1 MLRGTFL
8 GFDFTHSIDR
18 DRMGNKLC
26 EGTIRRRDFLQVGA
40 LGLGGLALPEILQAR
55 DLAGTKSKDTSVI
68 FIWQSGG
75 ASQLETYDLKPDAP
89 SDYRSVF
96 NPIPTV
102 VPGMDIC
109 ELFPRQAPL
118 ADRFSLV
125 RSLHHE
131 VGIHSD
137 GTIVV
142 MTGKQNRVLDPT
154 SQSKS
159 EHPDFGMVA
168 SHLKGLGSNMMPQ
181 YVGIPSQSGH
191 ILTNY
196 LGNHTRGLSAGNPIP
211 KNYKGPIEK
220 LNKRL
225 ADSLD
230 DRRSLLK
237 NFDRFESQQD
247 STGQFKAIDE
257 YRRQAFEMLNNPNA
271 GRAFDMSQESD
282 ELRDKYGRHSWGQS
296 CLLARRLAEAGTAA
310 ISVSFNTPK
319 SGQEFTNWDDHI
331 MNAGR
336 PGHFAD
342 YMRVRLPYMDQALAA
357 LIEDVFDRGLNH
369 KVMIVVV
376 GEFGRTPRLSHNTQ
390 GTGRNH
396 WPQAYSALISGG
408 GLEMGQVVGATNSK
422 SEYPS
427 QRPYTPQDLLATI
440 YQHLGIDPNQTLIDH
455 GGRPVHI
462 LESGKPISELR

>member
-1 MLRGTFL
+1 MP
-8 GFDFTHSIDR
+8 
-18 DRMGNKLC
+18 KQLC
-26 EGTIRRRDFLQVGA
+26 EGPISRRNVLSIGA
-40 LGLGGLALPEILQAR
+40 LGLGGLALPDILQAR
-55 DLAGTKSKDTSVI
+55 DLAGNKSKDTSVI

-89 SDYRSVF
+89 ADYRSVF

-109 ELFPRQAPL
+109 ELFPLQAPL

-142 MTGKQNRVLDPT
+142 MTGKQNQVLDPT
-154 SQSKS
+154 SKSKS

-168 SHLKGLGSNMMPQ
+168 SHLQGFGSNMMPP
-181 YVGIPSQSGH
+181 YVGIPSPSGH

-196 LGNHTRGLSAGNPIP
+196 LANHTRGLSAGNPMP
-211 KNYKGPIEK
+211 ANYKGPIEK

-225 ADSLD
+225 GDSMSE
-230 DRRSLLK
+230 RKSLLAQM
-237 NFDRFESQQD
+237 DRFDAKLD
-247 STGQFKAIDE
+247 SSGQFDAVDQ
-257 YRRQAFEMLNNPNA
+257 YRQQAFEMLKNPNL
-271 GRAFDMSQESD
+271 GKAFDMSQESHD
-282 ELRDKYGRHSWGQS
+282 LRDRYGRNNWGQG

-319 SGQEFTNWDDHI
+319 GGQEFTNWDDHI

-342 YMRVRLPYMDQALAA
+342 YMRVRLPYMDQALSA
-357 LIEDVFDRGLNH
+357 LIEDVFDRGLDK
-369 KVMIVVV
+369 KVLIVVV
-376 GEFGRTPRLSHNTQ
+376 GEFGRTPRLSHNSQ

-396 WPQAYSALISGG
+396 WPQAYTAMFSGG
-408 GLEMGQVVGATNSK
+408 GLKMGQVVGATNSK

-427 QRPYTPQDLLATI
+427 ERPYTPQDMLATI
-440 YQHLGIDPNQTLIDH
+440 YRHLGIDPSQTLIDH
-455 GGRPVHI
+455 AGRPVYI
-462 LESGKPISELR
+462 LESGRPIRELI

>member
-1 MLRGTFL
+1 MRNQQCTGP
-8 GFDFTHSIDR
+8 
-18 DRMGNKLC
+18 
-26 EGTIRRRDFLQVGA
+26 IRRRDFLSVGA
-40 LGLGGLALPEILQAR
+40 LGLGGLALPDILQAR
-55 DLAGTKSKDTSVI
+55 DAAGTQTKDTSII

-96 NPIPTV
+96 NPISTA

-109 ELFPRQAPL
+109 ELFPLQAPL

-137 GTIVV
+137 GTTVV

-168 SHLKGLGSNMMPQ
+168 SHFKGLSKTMMPP
-181 YVGIPSQSGH
+181 YVGIPSPSGH
-191 ILTNY
+191 ILPNY
-196 LGNHTRGLSAGNPIP
+196 LGSQTKGLSSGNPNVA
-211 KNYKGPIEK
+211 KYKGPLEK
-220 LNKRL
+220 LNQRL
-225 ADSLD
+225 AGSLD
-230 DRRSLLK
+230 DRKSLLAG
-237 NFDRFESQQD
+237 FDRLNRQLD
-247 STGQFKAIDE
+247 TNDQFHTIDQ
-257 YRRQAFEMLNNPNA
+257 YRKQAFEMLSNPNL
-271 GRAFDMSQESD
+271 GKAFDLSRESD
-282 ELRDKYGRHSWGQS
+282 QLRDRYGRNTWGQG

-310 ISVSFNTPK
+310 ITVSFNTPK

-331 MNAGR
+331 LNAGR

-342 YMRVRLPYMDQALAA
+342 YMRVRLPYMDQALSA
-357 LIEDVFDRGLNH
+357 LIEDVFSRSLDRKIL
-369 KVMIVVV
+369 IVVV

-396 WPQAYSALISGG
+396 WPQAYSAMLSGG
-408 GLEMGQVVGATNSK
+408 GLKMGQVVGSTNSK

-427 QRPYTPQDLLATI
+427 ERPYTPQDLLATM
-440 YQHLGIDPNQTLIDH
+440 YQHLGIDSNNTLIDH

-462 LESGKPISELR
+462 LETGKPIRELA

>member
-1 MLRGTFL
+1 MPKHR
-8 GFDFTHSIDR
+8 
-18 DRMGNKLC
+18 C
-26 EGTIRRRDFLQVGA
+26 EGPVNRRDFLSVGA
-40 LGLGGLALPEILQAR
+40 LGLGGLALPDILQAK
-55 DLAGTKSKDTSVI
+55 DVAGNKSKDTSVI
-68 FIWQSGG
+68 FVWQSGG

-96 NPIPTV
+96 NPIPTA

-109 ELFPRQAPL
+109 ELFPLQAPL

-142 MTGKQNRVLDPT
+142 MTGKQNKVLDPT

-168 SHLKGLGSNMMPQ
+168 SHIKGLGKSLMPP
-181 YVGIPSQSGH
+181 YVGIPSPSGH

-196 LGNHTRGLSAGNPIP
+196 LANHTRGLSAGNPMP
-211 KNYKGPIEK
+211 ANYKGPIER

-225 ADSLD
+225 SDSLTE
-230 DRRSLLK
+230 RKSLLQQ
-237 NFDRFESQQD
+237 FDRLNTQQD
-247 STGQFKAIDE
+247 STGQFEAVDQ
-257 YRRQAFEMLNNPNA
+257 YRKQAFEMLNSPDLS
-271 GRAFDMSQESD
+271 RAFDMSKESK
-282 ELRDKYGRHSWGQS
+282 ELRDRYGRNGWGQS

-336 PGHFAD
+336 PGHFAKF
-342 YMRVRLPYMDQALAA
+342 MRVRLPYMDQALSA
-357 LIEDVFDRGLNH
+357 LIEDVFERGLDRRIL
-369 KVMIVVV
+369 IVVV
-376 GEFGRTPRLSHNTQ
+376 GEFGRTPRLSHNAS

-396 WPQAYSALISGG
+396 WPQAYSAMLSGG
-408 GLEMGQVVGATNSK
+408 GLKMGQVVGATNSK

-427 QRPYTPQDLLATI
+427 ESPYTPQDLLATI
-440 YQHLGIDPNQTLIDH
+440 YQHLGIDPSNTLIDRA
-455 GGRPVHI
+455 GRPVYI
-462 LESGKPISELR
+462 LDSGRPIQELI